1 MFCIRCGHENPAEG
15 NVCTNCG
22 QPLTAQAARFPG
34 EAPSAAAP
42 AGEARTDGKATASLV
57 LGLLSLVCGL
67 LAGIPAIILG
77 HISLSNIK
85 KSGGRLKGEGIALAG
100 LIMGYISVVA
110 IPFILI
116 IAAIAIPN
124 LLRSR
129 IAANE
134 ANTVGNI
141 RTINTAAVVYAT
153 NYPQVG
159 FSSSLGALGGRN
171 PCNPSPTTACLIDQ
185 DLASGERSGYR
196 FTYEAKDTN
205 GDQVMDAYFVQTVPI
220 GQGQTGVRSFCS
232 DESGVIRSS
241 SSETCTKD
249 SPPLQLQ

>member
-1 MFCIRCGHENPAEG
+1 MFCIRCGHENPAEA
-15 NVCTNCG
+15 NVCINCG

-67 LAGIPAIILG
+67 LAGIPAVILG
-77 HISLSNIK
+77 HISLSNIR

-100 LIMGYISVVA
+100 LIMGYISLVA
-110 IPFILI
+110 IPFLLI

-134 ANTVGNI
+134 ASAVGSI
-141 RTINTAAVVYAT
+141 RTINTSEITYAAS
-153 NYPQVG
+153 NPQAG
-159 FSSSLGALGGRN
+159 FSADLEKLGGSI
-171 PCNPSPTTACLIDQ
+171 PCNASPTTACLIDPP
-185 DLASGERSGYR
+185 LASGQRSGYR
-196 FTYEAKDTN
+196 FTYEAQDTN
-205 GDQVMDAYFVQTVPI
+205 GDQVLDAYFVQAVPVEPGTT
-220 GQGQTGVRSFCS
+220 GQRSFCS
-232 DESGVIRSS
+232 DESGVIRFSS
-241 SSETCTKD
+241 PEPCTKD
-249 SPPLQLQ
+249 SPPLQ